1 MANWTNLKDSIAK
14 VIKTNGNQEIT
25 GEILQQTLLSIVDNV
40 GNNAQFKGVAIP
52 STVPT
57 EQDGNTFYLASTQGT
72 YPNFAN
78 LEVGESEIAV
88 FVNKTEDT
96 WEKLSL
102 PIKTGSD
109 IKVPLLKGGN
119 VTATPT
125 GSGVVLS
132 VPTLQPDGSETKSNL
147 VVNVASKTQ
156 AGVMSSAQVNNLE
169 NVKTQVNTVAQS
181 VSSLEKKHDE
191 DFGNIPDFVVGS
203 NDDRDI
209 LNIDNGTG
217 ELTDELRVGIS
228 LKTKDS
234 ANGTEGEAIGYI
246 EAFDPVASESNVSGR
261 AGVADIALFDHIPR
275 VFNGIADLK
284 VGDDAGKALTPVYAR
299 QAPNDYEAVAT
310 ENKFYANGPATP
322 RAGDRIRMNTYTST
336 VAESPSWAIVTSVQK
351 HGKNIWML
359 ATFENT
365 TYTFSYVDGTYL
377 VNTAWAELS
386 QGKYIYDADALL
398 SLTSASAAADLRDAL
413 KPMGASVYRIPK
425 TGDLLLL
432 NGKIGE
438 LSLRVVESSDTNVLY
453 ISKTN
458 GETIEATINADGF
471 SGWTVSEESKPMR
484 YAYEYVLMLLTGA
497 STEEAAIRQALTP
510 MEIVI
515 QGSEAYTFATTQPRL
530 PQTGDVLVGVK
541 DGSVS
546 GKVICADN
554 SSDKD
559 WMAFSVM
566 AVSPDNSGQP
576 TYPLLLAATIK
587 KDFSD
592 IKGTFYGS
600 LLDAQTLATIT
611 SVGTLRDLYI
621 QAGAKYNEDT
631 GYYELNGLT
640 DITEEEMRKIYNRY
654 LADVGTNP
662 YGSGWLSLNP
672 SSVRTNLPCAVSSA
686 LFTELSNCIS
696 GTNVEVLN
704 IARPEIANSDA
715 DVCYIS
721 RTVAAAHQRMPKL
734 KRVIGI
740 WRYNNDNPSNFDFGY
755 GQPFSNCPLLEEIKM
770 ARINKSHT
778 FAVSPNLSKASVLYM
793 IQNAN
798 PPSGAAVGSIVITLH
813 PDAYARL
820 KDDADILAALEEK
833 NGVITL
839 VSA

>member
-640 DITEEEMRKIYNRY
+640 DITEEEMREIY
-654 LADVGTNP
+654 L
-662 YGSGWLSLNP
+662 
-672 SSVRTNLPCAVSSA
+672 RTNNWWNALPDMRGWYDGGKCRTNIPCPSYLRLSYTLPWNLAQSFNGDTKLEVINFNPRTEVASFQNRTLSGIDYFLQGNRSTKKVIGKLVVSSCPAISIGGYA
-686 LFTELSNCIS
+686 LEDIS
-696 GTNVEVLN
+696 L
-704 IARPEIANSDA
+704 
-715 DVCYIS
+715 
-721 RTVAAAHQRMPKL
+721 
-734 KRVIGI
+734 
-740 WRYNNDNPSNFDFGY
+740 FG
-755 GQPFSNCPLLEEIKM
+755 
-770 ARINKSHT
+770 INKNVNLYQAT
-778 FAVSPNLSKASVLYM
+778 ALSKESLLYM
-793 IQNAN
+793 INNSTAT
-798 PPSGAAVGSIVITLH
+798 SAITIFLLQVLY
-813 PDAYARL
+813 DKY
-820 KDDADILAALEEK
+820 KADTDVLAALEEHPF
-833 NGVITL
+833 
-839 VSA
+839 VSLALKTN